1 MSFMNARAQ
10 GLFKATDFMKSK
22 SLFFEKLKIE
32 RQGGGKYTTVFE
44 QYIDYYVNNFVLYL
58 RHLTGLNVTIHLMNS
73 HQMNIMNVWNI
84 CMSIMQHFLKV

>member
-32 RQGGGKYTTVFE
+32 RQGGGKYTTIFE
-44 QYIDYYVNNFVLYL
+44 QYIDYYVNNFLLSTYVIWLAW
-58 RHLTGLNVTIHLMNS
+58 TSPFIWWIPIKWIS
-73 HQMNIMNVWNI
+73 W
-84 CMSIMQHFLKV
+84 MSGTYAWV

>member
-1 MSFMNARAQ
+1 MSLMNARAQ

-44 QYIDYYVNNFVLYL
+44 QYIDYYVNNFVLSTY
-58 RHLTGLNVTIHLMNS
+58 VI
-73 HQMNIMNVWNI
+73 
-84 CMSIMQHFLKV
+84 

>member
-1 MSFMNARAQ
+1 MSLMNARAQ

-58 RHLTGLNVTIHLMNS
+58 RHLTGLNVTIF
-73 HQMNIMNVWNI
+73 I
-84 CMSIMQHFLKV
+84 